1 MIAAGGCY
9 VHGVGFLERVKV
21 TSSQSFLVAMR
32 QNRKWRQA
40 IFFLGLARGYQA
52 RIFSCLVNA

>member
-40 IFFLGLARGYQA
+40 IFA
-52 RIFSCLVNA
+52 